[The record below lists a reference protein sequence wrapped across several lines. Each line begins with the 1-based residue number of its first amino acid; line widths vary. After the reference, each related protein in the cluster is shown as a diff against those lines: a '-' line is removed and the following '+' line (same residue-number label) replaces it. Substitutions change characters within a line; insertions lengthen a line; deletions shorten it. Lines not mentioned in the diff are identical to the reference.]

1 MSDFPE
7 IPIEPTLNE
16 RVLNIEQQ
24 LAIVDSILELEAR
37 LTAIE
42 HYLANNGA

>member
-1 MSDFPE
+1 MTDNIPE
-7 IPIEPTLNE
+7 PVDLTLNE
-16 RVLNIEQQ
+16 RVLDI
-24 LAIVDSILELEAR
+24 EAR